1 MTRYSSTMREIL
13 STIREG
19 KSVKENPE
27 DMQPASPD
35 EGGMAKDQLE
45 FMKYAADEIMQH
57 IENGGEFPEWMQNKL
72 SGTFEKMK
80 SLHANIDHS
89 NVENVK
95 EELEEGAFNKLNL
108 AAKDLAKYAAKDK
121 NGLDYK
127 DFMKAAAMMKT
138 GKVKEL
144 VKFVDNL
151 DTEPRDAIIM
161 QVKDALGKDA
171 AEKMFQVSIRAEFDL
186 DEMKMDDPKLVK
198 AFDKLKRGDTIK
210 LKTSSTIS
218 KGTDFVDYVVKAKN
232 VVNKGKVEKVTLVT
246 KGNEKAVKKF
256 LYKRDGKVTFA
267 IGDMGA
273 SIDDIKE
280 ETLRELEEGKSSTGY
295 ELYHKDF
302 SSAMKHAY
310 DFAKKKFG
318 IEVDPKEIDD
328 KVASGPRKPSK
339 GKTNSYR
346 LMGKDGKK
354 AIQVQVYGMD
364 NGKYELNMYKEGVEP
379 IQWPSQPLEE
389 KLKVSDGLGAWIDD
403 FKKSDAPQF
412 AGKSDE
418 EKKNMA
424 IAAFTDAGGKLD
436 EMAYKPGSFKDIR
449 PQEKAAKA
457 LDALIKSGGLDK
469 SDFQKARAMYVQA
482 SDMQSRKKLKDFISN
497 LDTEPLEAI
506 LDIIGRNDPDTFQ
519 KMYPKSKP
527 GEYLSTIAYNHRNAK
542 NEETELDE
550 AVDAKKV
557 VAYLI
562 KKGNNPKEAESM
574 VKKELAG
581 AIKAYP
587 NAPVA
592 KIAEYIRSVAEE
604 LNEMREP
611 YAVVDTADGNKVVGT
626 ASDEKGAKSIITSA
640 ELPPMKIK
648 DKKTLK
654 IVKVKKKQM
663 IGQPIKE
670 EEEPNKPDTAKA
682 VDQGR
687 EDKKKT
693 RIAQLQLQIAK
704 AQETINKLNAQEKP
718 NG

>member
-1 MTRYSSTMREIL
+1 MTRYSSTMRDAL
-13 STIREG
+13 MQIREG
-19 KSVKENPE
+19 YSEVKEAPE
-27 DMQPASPD
+27 DNMPASPD
-35 EGGMAKDQLE
+35 EGSMAVQQLE
-45 FMKYAADEIMQH
+45 FMMHAIQKMKMH
-57 IENGGEFPEWMQNKL
+57 IQGGGEFPEWMQNKL
-72 SGTFEKMK
+72 SGTHEKLK
-80 SLHANIDHS
+80 GLYANIEHGDM
-89 NVENVK
+89 N
-95 EELEEGAFNKLNL
+95 EEL
-108 AAKDLAKYAAKDK
+108 
-121 NGLDYK
+121 
-127 DFMKAAAMMKT
+127 
-138 GKVKEL
+138 
-144 VKFVDNL
+144 
-151 DTEPRDAIIM
+151 
-161 QVKDALGKDA
+161 
-171 AEKMFQVSIRAEFDL
+171 DL

-198 AFDKLKRGDTIK
+198 AFDKMKKGDTIK

-218 KGTDFVDYVVKAKN
+218 QGKDFVEYIVKSKN
-232 VVNKGKVEKVTLVT
+232 VVNKGRVEKITLVT

-280 ETLRELEEGKSSTGY
+280 GTWALPDSPKAKAELKKLMSKPIKLGKEGDEASDKLYALIGDDELFDDLYVAGKKNPNGDARDVVKKHMKRLGIKEEVELEEGKSSTGY

-302 SSAMKHAY
+302 SSAMAHAY

-346 LMGKDGKK
+346 LKGKDGKK

-389 KLKVSDGLGAWIDD
+389 AMATWKVTVVKPVNKLKRGDSVSVKANNIPQAL
-403 FKKSDAPQF
+403 KKS
-412 AGKSDE
+412 
-418 EKKNMA
+418 
-424 IAAFTDAGGKLD
+424 
-436 EMAYKPGSFKDIR
+436 
-449 PQEKAAKA
+449 AKA
-457 LDALIKSGGLDK
+457 FGD
-469 SDFQKARAMYVQA
+469 
-482 SDMQSRKKLKDFISN
+482 SN
-497 LDTEPLEAI
+497 LIAVPSTHFDV
-506 LDIIGRNDPDTFQ
+506 Q
-519 KMYPKSKP
+519 K
-527 GEYLSTIAYNHRNAK
+527 
-542 NEETELDE
+542 EEVELD
-550 AVDAKKV
+550 
-557 VAYLI
+557 
-562 KKGNNPKEAESM
+562 
-574 VKKELAG
+574 
-581 AIKAYP
+581 
-587 NAPVA
+587 
-592 KIAEYIRSVAEE
+592 
-604 LNEMREP
+604 EMREP

-626 ASDEKGAKSIITSA
+626 ASDEKGAKSIITSS

-670 EEEPNKPDTAKA
+670 EEEPNKPDSAKE